1 MLVYPPAPCFPSPS
15 LPGHRLLPAW
25 DPSTGWRPGAFGGGR
40 VRLRADWAVACAGSV
55 ASLGLVSC
63 SAARSAQH
71 VPKPTPASDFRQ
83 GVRKVPGLRP
93 GANPRLPR
101 GIVAP
106 GPWRPLKGEHVKLF
120 GCVFGVRVGVLLS
133 SVNKT

>member
-15 LPGHRLLPAW
+15 LPGRRLLPVW
-25 DPSTGWRPGAFGGGR
+25 DPSTGWRPGAFGGDR

-63 SAARSAQH
+63 SAARSSQH
-71 VPKPTPASDFRQ
+71 VPKPTPARDFRQ

-93 GANPRLPR
+93 GANPQLPR

-106 GPWRPLKGEHVKLF
+106 GPCRPLKGEHVKLF